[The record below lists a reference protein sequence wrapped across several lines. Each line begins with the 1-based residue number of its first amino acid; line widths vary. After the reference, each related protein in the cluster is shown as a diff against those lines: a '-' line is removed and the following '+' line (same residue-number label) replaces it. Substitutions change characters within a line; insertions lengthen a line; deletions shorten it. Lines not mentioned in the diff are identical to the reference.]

1 MERLRFTFRD
11 TILSWGGGGEEGA
24 TRREE
29 MIDVVH
35 VHSDLAYGDR

>member
-11 TILSWGGGGEEGA
+11 TILSWGGGEERA

-29 MIDVVH
+29 MVDVVH